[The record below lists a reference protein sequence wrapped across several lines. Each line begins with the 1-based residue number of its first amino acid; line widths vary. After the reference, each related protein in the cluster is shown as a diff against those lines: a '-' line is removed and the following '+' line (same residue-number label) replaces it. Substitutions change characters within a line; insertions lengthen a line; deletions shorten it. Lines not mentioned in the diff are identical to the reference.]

1 MFEDNYRQRGLRN
14 KLVKKLLE
22 KGISDQRVLAAIGK
36 VPRHAFFD
44 DALLGHAYED
54 KAFPIAA
61 GQTISHPSTV
71 AMQSQLLE
79 CKPGMKVLEIGT
91 GSGYQAAVLLEMGV
105 KLYSIERQRA
115 LYVKTRPLLTLLGY
129 KCDLFFGDGYKRKDV
144 FAPFDRIIITC
155 AAPYVPQDL
164 LDQMGDNAIMVIPV
178 GEGNSQEMMV
188 IKKNKGVFSNERHG
202 EYRFVPMLEQRG
214 REL

>member
-1 MFEDNYRQRGLRN
+1 MVALQQKGLT
-14 KLVKKLLE
+14 
-22 KGISDQRVLAAIGK
+22 DQRVIDAMKK
-36 VPRHAFFD
+36 VPRHNFVDTAFVE
-44 DALLGHAYED
+44 HAYED

-129 KCDLFFGDGYKRKDV
+129 KCDLFFGDGYKGKDV

-155 AAPYVPQDL
+155 GAPYVPQDL
-164 LDQMGDNAIMVIPV
+164 LDHMGDNAIMVIPV